1 MPRFKTEQEY
11 ANVLS
16 LRSRFLPFGTGNGR
30 GARQSR
36 MGLFSRSD
44 KYHTTVLARLHGG
57 ISAIRA
63 MPVNSPQALQ
73 LWEDALTA
81 NDRAYNVFQQRWRL
95 NDPQWRQLN
104 EYGYYYYSTYKDTGT
119 DWGWQWVDEEVYPRF
134 DDEAEPA
141 AYNYLLWREKQ
152 EKSIKEEQA
161 RQRELARLKE
171 IQDRIDEPNR
181 QRKDF
186 IANESYL
193 KNRQDLRFQ
202 RGSRQG
208 TASGSAKGTLNTQA
222 GASVVGVSFL

>member
-16 LRSRFLPFGTGNGR
+16 LRSRFLPFGTADGR

-57 ISAIRA
+57 LSAIRA

-95 NDPQWRQLN
+95 EQNQWHDLNSSGYYIVREWYDPGLGSPM
-104 EYGYYYYSTYKDTGT
+104 EYGDVQKTA
-119 DWGWQWVDEEVYPRF
+119 RF

-171 IQDRIDEPNR
+171 IQDRIDELNR